1 VKVLHGPVEIAS
13 QMGNLC
19 AALRRRGVKASAYN
33 TFHTYL
39 GYRDNVYNTDPYE
52 LEWLFPSA
60 LKHFDLFHFHY
71 AATLLPDYADLP
83 ILRAAGKPMVMHHW
97 GNDVRFHDLAREKTP
112 YVYTGDSP
120 PNEEIRRRLAI
131 LSRHIS
137 FAIVQDYEVYP
148 YVAPFYEKVFILP
161 LALDVRAV
169 KPRYPDAQRKVPLL
183 IHAPTNPRFKGTEH
197 IEAAIGRLHGE
208 GVRFRY
214 FRIEKTDN
222 REAIRLYRM
231 ADVIID
237 QILCGSYGMLAV
249 ESMSL
254 GKPVVGFVREDLL
267 PLFPE
272 EPPIVNTNPDTIG
285 DVLRELI
292 AEPRLR
298 REKGLEGRRYVEK
311 HHDLEPVSAQLL
323 AIYKEMTGK
332 G

>member
-1 VKVLHGPVEIAS
+1 VLHCPMEIAS

-19 AALRRRGVKASAYN
+19 AGLRRRGVEAAAYN

-39 GYRDNVYNTDPYE
+39 GYQDNVFNMDIFE
-52 LEWLFPSA
+52 IEWLFPSV
-60 LKHFDLFHFHY
+60 LRNFDLFHFHY
-71 AATLLPDYADLP
+71 AATMLPDFADLP
-83 ILRAAGKPMVMHHW
+83 LLSAAGKPMVMHHW
-97 GNDVRFHDLAREKTP
+97 GNDVRFHDVAREKNP

-120 PNEEIRRRLAI
+120 PDEEIRRRLEI
-131 LSRHIS
+131 LSRHIPY
-137 FAIVQDYEVYP
+137 AIVQDYEVYP
-148 YVAPFYEKVFILP
+148 YVAPFYEKVFTLP
-161 LALDVRAV
+161 LALDVAAV
-169 KPRYPDAQRKVPLL
+169 RPRYPDERRKVPLL
-183 IHAPTNPRFKGTEH
+183 IHAPTNPLFKGTEF
-197 IEAAIGRLHGE
+197 IETAIRRLRGE
-208 GVRFRY
+208 GVRFHYR
-214 FRIEKTDN
+214 RIEKMDN
-222 REAIRLYRM
+222 REALRLYRM

-272 EPPIVNTNPDTIG
+272 EPPIVNANPDTIC

-311 HHDLEPVSAQLL
+311 HHDLDTVSGQLL
-323 AIYKEMTGK
+323 DIYKEIRGK